1 MVKSRILK
9 SSALL
14 LIMMF
19 YITGCGGGAVAVK
32 EEAPKPVEEAKPAEA
47 PKEAFA
53 EDDKAAKALPTETDI
68 NYTLRKLEEEKYRDL
83 DEKGRLAEMYYDR
96 GAKFY
101 QELKFAEAQE
111 ALTKALEINPDHE
124 KAKQLLEDTKFAR
137 GEFTHGEMG
146 AVSRRLFSEILAK
159 TQQAKLEMEHH
170 LNKGI
175 KAFEQEDY
183 QQAENEFKWVIET
196 IKWFPYQA
204 NLLNYQEQAE
214 SYLKRTVER
223 KIRKEQEIARRQEEA
238 ARMLAEN
245 EERRRKEEFIK
256 TIDMLFRR
264 AQAEFEK
271 EQYAEAAN
279 LCDKIIEKDPGNAM
293 AEKLKV
299 IALSAKRAKKRSQT
313 TETMIEEFK
322 RIFESYDNK
331 MVPTTSV
338 ITFPDKQEWE
348 KIDHRGPK
356 KIFKEK
362 LISELD
368 KQASLLL
375 ERKITFP
382 FKEPTPL
389 SEIIQFIR
397 YTIPNIN
404 IRIDTNV
411 ITDPQETFQYNV
423 VGIPLG
429 WALKDML
436 SLKNWGYFI
445 MDGVIVISSSEKV
458 LEQQMEIRW
467 YDILDLTVPIVDF
480 PAPEITMSGMPAEE
494 GAEAGQIPKMKGT
507 ELVDLIKSTT
517 AKNEGGWDPPRDI
530 TFQETTGVLVVTH
543 TPEVHK
549 QIDKLLKQVRA
560 ESDIV
565 VTIEARFLTVQ
576 QHFLE
581 DIGVNFSNLN
591 APSLPTAF
599 GLAPPDGPGFT
610 SLVSGIYATTYQEN
624 RNQLRARI
632 ENDLSTADPYAKFIS
647 EGEPSPTGGAL
658 LAYTL
663 LDQTSFRM
671 LLRAIQ
677 KNERATTVNAPLLTV
692 ANGQRA
698 HIQMSDQFT
707 YIKDYD
713 IVLVNAQFSW
723 TMPDP
728 IPGVAAQGTILDVR
742 PTVSADL
749 KYISMELR
757 PSSSSFIETLPNV
770 RTLRMSLLTQPPS
783 ILYIIPTVDIELPE
797 LFMQRARG
805 NAIIPDGGT
814 ILMSC
819 YATGRSIDM
828 TSEVPIL
835 GKIPFLGF
843 LFRQKA
849 IGYAKHVL
857 LILIKGKISILNEEE
872 KKL

>member
-9 SSALL
+9 SAAILVMA
-14 LIMMF
+14 IF
-19 YITGCGGGAVAVK
+19 FITGCGGGKTVVK
-32 EEAPKPVEEAKPAEA
+32 ETVKPIEETPKTVS
-47 PKEAFA
+47 KEAFA
-53 EDDKAAKALPTETDI
+53 EDEAAAKALPSESDI
-68 NYTLRKLEEEKYRDL
+68 NYTLRKMEEDKYREL
-83 DEKGRLAEMYYDR
+83 DEKSRLAEMYYDR

-159 TQQAKLEMEHH
+159 TQQARLEVEHH
-170 LNKGI
+170 LNKGT

-183 QQAENEFKWVIET
+183 QQAESEFKWVIET
-196 IKWFPYQA
+196 IKWFPYRA
-204 NLLNYQEQAE
+204 DLLNYQQQAE
-214 SYLKRTVER
+214 DYLKKTVER

-238 ARMLAEN
+238 ARLLAEN
-245 EERRRKEEFIK
+245 EEQRRKEEFIK
-256 TIDMLFRR
+256 SIDMLFRR

-271 EQYAEAAN
+271 EQYEEATH
-279 LCDKIIEKDPGNAM
+279 LCEKIIEKDPSNAM

-299 IALSAKRAKKRSQT
+299 IALSAKRARQRNLT
-313 TETMIEEFK
+313 TQNMAEEFK
-322 RIFESYDNK
+322 RTFESYDNK
-331 MVPTTSV
+331 TVPTTSV
-338 ITFPDKQEWE
+338 ITFPDKKDWE

-368 KQASLLL
+368 KQAALLL
-375 ERKITFP
+375 DRKITFP

-445 MDGVIVISSSEKV
+445 MDGVIVISSAEKV
-458 LEQQMEIRW
+458 LEQQLETRW
-467 YDILDLTVPIVDF
+467 YDILDLTIPIVDF
-480 PAPEITMSGMPAEE
+480 PAPEITMSGLPPEENAE
-494 GAEAGQIPKMKGT
+494 EAGQIPKMKGE
-507 ELVDLIKSTT
+507 ELVNLIKETT
-517 AKNEGGWDPPRDI
+517 AKNEGGWDDPRNI
-530 TFQETTGVLVVTH
+530 VFQETTGVLVVTH
-543 TPEVHK
+543 TSVVHK
-549 QIDKLLKQVRA
+549 QIENLLKQVRA

-565 VTIEARFLTVQ
+565 VTVEARFLTVQ

-581 DIGVNFSNLN
+581 DIGVNFSGLA

-599 GLAPPDGPGFT
+599 GLQPPDGPGFT
-610 SLVSGIYATTYQEN
+610 GLVSGFYATTYQDN

-647 EGEPSPTGGAL
+647 EGEPAPTGGAI
-658 LAYTL
+658 LAYTM
-663 LDQTSFRM
+663 LDETSFRM

-677 KNERATTVNAPLLTV
+677 KNERANIVNAPLLTV

-728 IPGVAAQGTILDVR
+728 IPGVTAQGTILDVR

-757 PSSSSFIETLPNV
+757 PSSSSFVDQLPNV

-783 ILYIIPTVDIELPE
+783 ILYIIPTCDFELPE
-797 LFMQRARG
+797 LFLQRARG

-835 GKIPFLGF
+835 AKIPFLGF

-857 LILIKGKISILNEEE
+857 LILIRGKISILNEEE